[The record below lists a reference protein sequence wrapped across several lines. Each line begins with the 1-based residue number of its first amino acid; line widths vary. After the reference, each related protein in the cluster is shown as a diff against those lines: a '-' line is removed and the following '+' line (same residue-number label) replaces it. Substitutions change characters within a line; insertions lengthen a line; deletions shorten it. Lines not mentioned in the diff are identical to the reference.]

1 MGWKAL
7 NAWAGKPVVLF
18 FEHVF
23 TSTDYVN
30 LLECLVESMD
40 TRWRGVKV
48 VARMQAPRVV
58 ARKVPVPRVVE
69 RRRKASQAPRMV
81 AKARK
86 EHVQEV
92 PISVGSV
99 GIIATYLKIACIGL
113 TAVRVVS
120 VDSAAST
127 GEPYSLSQPSEPKG
141 TLMFGNKS
149 IKGCC
154 CHIKGTP
161 CKLEALMIPPGQAFR
176 KKGMRCGRDSLFTFQ
191 LWAG

>member
-7 NAWAGKPVVLF
+7 NAWAGKPVVLI

-23 TSTDYVN
+23 ASTDYVN
-30 LLECLVESMD
+30 FLECLVESMD

-58 ARKVPVPRVVE
+58 VRRQAPKMEAGFGGKVE
-69 RRRKASQAPRMV
+69 ESQAPRV
-81 AKARK
+81 VSQVPRRRRARP
-86 EHVQEV
+86 QGW

-99 GIIATYLKIACIGL
+99 GIIGTYLKIACTGL

-127 GEPYSLSQPSEPKG
+127 GEPYSLSQPWEPKKREP
-141 TLMFGNKS
+141 L
-149 IKGCC
+149 C
-154 CHIKGTP
+154 
-161 CKLEALMIPPGQAFR
+161 LEINQ
-176 KKGMRCGRDSLFTFQ
+176 KKVVVI
-191 LWAG
+191 